1 MTQHTDDV
9 WGDTRGARLLSRG
22 PGHSGRPGH
31 RAGPAPAATTS
42 PGGHLTDGNAGVQVD
57 LAAWSVNSNPNGTVS
72 VTVRQMVD
80 PAGLRKT
87 LAKAG
92 IPAVVSVEQ
101 LASPS
106 TTCDNQGTKLGMK
119 GVIVATPRTA
129 GAPGVTIR
137 PAAIPKGATIGF
149 AVLMKGTRPIYV
161 LIAVFKGT
169 PPTCS
174 R

>member
-1 MTQHTDDV
+1 MTAAVATLAVPLSHTAGGGGQHP
-9 WGDTRGARLLSRG
+9 A
-22 PGHSGRPGH
+22 
-31 RAGPAPAATTS
+31 AQAPAATTS

-129 GAPGVTIR
+129 GAPGRRGAGAPGVTI
-137 PAAIPKGATIGF
+137 
-149 AVLMKGTRPIYV
+149 
-161 LIAVFKGT
+161 
-169 PPTCS
+169 
-174 R
+174 